1 MIMQSPELTSVCQQV
16 QFLSESESIYPEE
29 LRKEPEKHCIS
40 TLECCAQA
48 LQYLES
54 VECAQEAKQYLEGT
68 MKRMVDMRIY
78 VSQTRDREPRF
89 EKNPGKRIYEKNKHR
104 NEIKKALF

>member
-48 LQYLES
+48 LQY